1 MAQIPVR
8 GSHRASCALSVWHA
22 LLVTDIL
29 PDQEPIRLQ
38 FSAEAIWFAVGLIC
52 VLLAWDVM
60 SVANQGSQQASS
72 VAVRHAGSTI
82 KVQFGKPFWPTTK
95 LVESLLELAQLDLG
109 AWTGWCRASV
119 YCAAFKHVVGC
130 SSALVG
136 SRAVAPYYGQG
147 GGQDSG
153 RDVVAKARHVV
164 KKTIFWGLKRDT
176 KQSGQNLWAERCGDI

>member
-29 PDQEPIRLQ
+29 PDQEPIRPQ
-38 FSAEAIWFAVGLIC
+38 FSAEAIWFAVELIC

-60 SVANQGSQQASS
+60 SMANQGSQQASS

-109 AWTGWCRASV
+109 AWTGWCRASA
-119 YCAAFKHVVGC
+119 YCAAFKTCGWLQFC
-130 SSALVG
+130 
-136 SRAVAPYYGQG
+136 P
-147 GGQDSG
+147 GGQQGHCIVLWTG
-153 RDVVAKARHVV
+153 RRSRFGARCCRKSTPRCKKNDILGAQARHQTVWS
-164 KKTIFWGLKRDT
+164 KPLG
-176 KQSGQNLWAERCGDI
+176 